1 MPGLPDEVGLGD
13 SRKTPLHAR
22 GGVLPV
28 KKGTNCMAKAQA
40 VKEPNA
46 IVRYY
51 RETVGEL
58 KKVVWPTRE
67 EAWRLTLIVLAVITV
82 MAAILGTA
90 DYVFTQAIRVL
101 VGF

>member
-1 MPGLPDEVGLGD
+1 MGWGD
-13 SRKTPLHAR
+13 PAQDTAAAP

-28 KKGTNCMAKAQA
+28 KKGTYCMAKAQ
-40 VKEPNA
+40 VINKEPNA

-51 RETVGEL
+51 RETIGEL

-67 EAWRLTLIVLAVITV
+67 EAWRLTLIVLLVITV

-90 DYVFTQAIRVL
+90 DYAFTQLIRVL

>member
-1 MPGLPDEVGLGD
+1 LPGLPDEARLGD
-13 SRKTPLHAR
+13 SRKTPLHAL

-28 KKGTNCMAKAQA
+28 QKGTNCMAKAVA
-40 VKEPNA
+40 NKEPNA

-58 KKVVWPTRE
+58 KKVVWPTWP
-67 EAWRLTLIVLAVITV
+67 EARRLTLIVLIVIAV

-90 DYVFTQAIRVL
+90 DYLFTQAIRVL

>member
-1 MPGLPDEVGLGD
+1 MGD
-13 SRKTPLHAR
+13 PAQDTAAVW

-28 KKGTNCMAKAQA
+28 KKGSYCMAKAIA
-40 VKEPNA
+40 NKEPNA

-58 KKVVWPTRE
+58 KKVVWPTWP
-67 EAWRLTLIVLAVITV
+67 EARRLTLIVLIVITV
-82 MAAILGTA
+82 MAAILGGA
-90 DYVFTQAIRVL
+90 DYVFTQLIRVL

>member
-1 MPGLPDEVGLGD
+1 M
-13 SRKTPLHAR
+13 T
-22 GGVLPV
+22 V
-28 KKGTNCMAKAQA
+28 KKGTCGMAKAQA

-67 EAWRLTLIVLAVITV
+67 EALRLTWIVLLVITV
-82 MAAILGTA
+82 MAAILGSA
-90 DYVFTQAIRVL
+90 DYVFTQAVRIL
-101 VGF
+101 VGLK

>member
-1 MPGLPDEVGLGD
+1 
-13 SRKTPLHAR
+13 
-22 GGVLPV
+22 
-28 KKGTNCMAKAQA
+28 MAKAQAA

-67 EAWRLTLIVLAVITV
+67 EALRLTYIVLGVIVV
-82 MAAILGTA
+82 MAAVLGTA
-90 DYVFTQAIRVL
+90 DYVFTQVVRVL
-101 VGF
+101 VGL

>member
-1 MPGLPDEVGLGD
+1 
-13 SRKTPLHAR
+13 
-22 GGVLPV
+22 LPV
-28 KKGTNCMAKAQA
+28 KKGTNGMAKAQ
-40 VKEPNA
+40 VIKEPNA

-67 EAWRLTLIVLAVITV
+67 ETYRLTLIVLIVIAV

-90 DYVFTQAIRVL
+90 DYVFSQAIRVL